1 MDHRETEAR
10 REGEQQKS
18 EGEGRTSN
26 AECRSAGAWMD
37 RRESADREFK
47 HGYAGWTGWA
57 GWMGKQKIGKQN
69 VEIGGEAGRVFKPLI
84 RTN

>member
-1 MDHRETEAR
+1 
-10 REGEQQKS
+10 
-18 EGEGRTSN
+18 
-26 AECRSAGAWMD
+26 MD

-57 GWMGKQKIGKQN
+57 GWIGKQKIGKQN